1 MPNQITLRTRRK
13 IADALKV
20 KRLYYSG
27 GLDEPSFLSR
37 LYNLS
42 EMTSND
48 HRFKNAHG
56 DIHKHTVLNTDW
68 NLDWVFYD
76 DRFNLLHCPDEK
88 YLTFLSETLHPAVQT
103 DDDRME
109 ELLSIYNSE
118 LKSDGY
124 EILQVSEMSG
134 MPIFEGRR
142 IQPGAQKVFQQQVVI
157 KQYLNTSYIEQK
169 IKIINDSLENNT
181 DLAIG
186 LAKELIET
194 VCKSILKGKN
204 VPFEKDW
211 DVLKLIKETN
221 TVINF
226 KNTDLHDPDGAEKS
240 IKMILGGISAIVHG
254 VAELRNAYGTG
265 HGKEAN
271 FKMLEPKYAKLIVG
285 LVHDLILFYLSFL
298 GEGTEVIDDKS

>member
-1 MPNQITLRTRRK
+1 MPNQITQSTRRK
-13 IADALKV
+13 IADALTLSGFAYSGKL
-20 KRLYYSG
+20 KEADFLNRLY
-27 GLDEPSFLSR
+27 DLSNLVSTDPR
-37 LYNLS
+37 L
-42 EMTSND
+42 
-48 HRFKNAHG
+48 KNAYE
-56 DIHKHTVLNTDW
+56 DIMRHTFYFNDLKAG
-68 NLDWVFYD
+68 WVFYD
-76 DRFNLLHCPDEK
+76 DRFDLLHCPDEK

-221 TVINF
+221 NVINF